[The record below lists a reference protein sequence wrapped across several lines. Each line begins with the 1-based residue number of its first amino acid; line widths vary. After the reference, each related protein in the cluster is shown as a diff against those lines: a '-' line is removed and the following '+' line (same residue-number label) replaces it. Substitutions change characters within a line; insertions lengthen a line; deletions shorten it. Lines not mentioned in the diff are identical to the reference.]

1 MMRGEKEGMM
11 KRLGLIAGML
21 VLLFA
26 VGAFAM
32 QGSAQDDAVPVLQT
46 QVADLQTRVAAL
58 EAASTTPV
66 GVMNN
71 ASYLFADTGSKQ
83 TQSVVLAQGLY
94 QTSFSCDASQD
105 AAVAVMQNGLV
116 ARIISV
122 GGPSLSPS
130 LYPGG
135 ETIFDVHC
143 DGNWVLAVQFVG
155 F

>member
-1 MMRGEKEGMM
+1 M
-11 KRLGLIAGML
+11 KRLGLIAGLL

-32 QGSAQDDAVPVLQT
+32 QGRAQDDAVPVLQT
-46 QVADLQTRVAAL
+46 QVSDLQTRVAAL
-58 EAASTTPV
+58 EAASGTPV

-83 TQSVVLAQGLY
+83 TRPILLTQGLY
-94 QTSFSCDASQD
+94 QTSFSCDTSKD
-105 AAVAVMQNGLV
+105 AAVAVMQDGLV
-116 ARIISV
+116 ARIIHV

-130 LYPGG
+130 PYPGG
-135 ETIFDVHC
+135 ETLFDVRC